1 MIVFSKRISASEPNQ
16 KTNNNKPC
24 ANFFDFFS
32 KFFAI
37 CLKFFLRLAGFSMF
51 LDLLGPVR
59 MHSDPFGCSRMHSEA
74 FGCVRTHSEKFRK
87 FETNFGPKHQFFAIF
102 ANFLRSWSKMDLKI
116 NFRVKFCSR
125 YTYPEVC
132 ATRNREKKSRTRPP
146 PDLLPRLV
154 PGSGLDLSPMA
165 IRGGV

>member
-1 MIVFSKRISASEPNQ
+1 MDDE
-16 KTNNNKPC
+16 NNNDYVGIQAMRGFVWKC
-24 ANFFDFFS
+24 L
-32 KFFAI
+32 KFFAMF
-37 CLKFFLRLAGFSMF
+37 LKFFLRLAGFSMF

-102 ANFLRSWSKMDLKI
+102 ANFLRSWSKMHLKI

-125 YTYPEVC
+125 YTHPEVC
-132 ATRNREKKSRTRPP
+132 ATKNHEKNSLCRRNLASASPISAHLGVYLRVGNAH
-146 PDLLPRLV
+146 LPTN
-154 PGSGLDLSPMA
+154 
-165 IRGGV
+165 IKW

>member
-1 MIVFSKRISASEPNQ
+1 MRD
-16 KTNNNKPC
+16 
-24 ANFFDFFS
+24 FFLIFFS

-37 CLKFFLRLAGFSMF
+37 FLKFFLRLAGFSMF

-87 FETNFGPKHQFFAIF
+87 FETNFGPKHQFFTIF
-102 ANFLRSWSKMDLKI
+102 ANFLRSWSKMHLKI

-125 YTYPEVC
+125 YTHPEVC
-132 ATRNREKKSRTRPP
+132 ATKNHEQNSLCRQTWPLRAPSARTWAFIYGGG
-146 PDLLPRLV
+146 DAHLPTNTKW
-154 PGSGLDLSPMA
+154 
-165 IRGGV
+165 